1 MPQRIH
7 GRHPP
12 RLFIREWREIRGLTQ
27 QQLGDRVGASDVTIA
42 RWEGR
47 KRRPDLG
54 ALAAI
59 SEALGIHQTA
69 LYRHPD
75 TPSADD
81 LLRDQPPEIQE
92 QAIAIIRAIRR

>member
-1 MPQRIH
+1 MPRQIYPRRLPRIY
-7 GRHPP
+7 
-12 RLFIREWREIRGLTQ
+12 IQEWRESRGLTQ
-27 QQLGDRVGASDVTIA
+27 QQLADRIGTSDVTIA
-42 RWEGR
+42 RWEGS

-59 SEALGIHQTA
+59 SEALNIEPSR

-81 LLRDQPPEIQE
+81 LLQGQPQE
-92 QAIAIIRAIRR
+92 VVENALKMIRAIRR